1 MPLCQ
6 EYALVDALIE
16 RNNLTGH
23 DIEKKILD
31 WEDASTLYA
40 YIVVLGGMIRDY
52 AIYLSLGLSDSFPL
66 VFSLLRYILTALVQD

>member
-31 WEDASTLYA
+31 
-40 YIVVLGGMIRDY
+40 
-52 AIYLSLGLSDSFPL
+52 
-66 VFSLLRYILTALVQD
+66 

>member
-1 MPLCQ
+1 MLKHFDVQSEVVMQSAWFHCIGWINNLRLGHCGAYKKISAKLRSGRMPLCQ

-31 WEDASTLYA
+31 
-40 YIVVLGGMIRDY
+40 
-52 AIYLSLGLSDSFPL
+52 
-66 VFSLLRYILTALVQD
+66 